1 MTVLPTKLTEPS
13 ARPVETKPPTKP
25 LPAKLTDPPPVEPVE
40 TQSPTELPPAKLTDP
55 PLVEL
60 VETPSWRQH
69 FRSRLDRHPEW
80 LAMLLAAT
88 AWVALALALDWFE
101 PAGALPSSHHHT
113 SDGTTAHPHPIDA
126 QLLSW
131 LLMVIAMMLPT
142 TVPHLRYL
150 GFNTRRTRRQRTL
163 ALFTLGY
170 LAAWLALGLFLA
182 VMPGPVPASV
192 LAVLVLA
199 AGAWELTSIKRR
211 ALRGCCRTMPVGF
224 AGPSADA
231 AAVEYGLR
239 HGVVCLLVSGPAM
252 VVLMLAG
259 HPWWATLALAIV
271 MAAQK
276 LLTRPEQWRALVAL
290 GWLASGLAVAGMA
303 ILDAA

>member
-1 MTVLPTKLTEPS
+1 MTALPIKLVEPPV
-13 ARPVETKPPTKP
+13 RPVETYSSTVAEPARP
-25 LPAKLTDPPPVEPVE
+25 LPVERAETACQPSSSEVSTSSTDDGRRFLGRGRVPGWLAE
-40 TQSPTELPPAKLTDP
+40 
-55 PLVEL
+55 
-60 VETPSWRQH
+60 
-69 FRSRLDRHPEW
+69 HPEW
-80 LAMLLAAT
+80 LALLLAAV
-88 AWVALALALDWFE
+88 AWVALALVLDWFA
-101 PAGALPSSHHHT
+101 PDGTPMPGHHHAPE
-113 SDGTTAHPHPIDA
+113 GTAAHSHSVDT

-142 TVPHLRYL
+142 AVPHLRYL

-170 LAAWLALGLFLA
+170 LAAWLAPGVLLA
-182 VMPGPVPASV
+182 VIPGSVPASV
-192 LAVLVLA
+192 VAVLVLA
-199 AGAWELTSIKRR
+199 AGAWELTPIKRR

-259 HPWWATLALAIV
+259 HPWWATVALAVV

-276 LLTRPEQWRALVAL
+276 LLTRPERWRAMVTI
-290 GWLASGLAVAGMA
+290 GWLASGLAVAGLA
-303 ILDAA
+303 ILDAT